1 MIPLFVEAA
10 GLALIG
16 FVIGLFLAY
25 LLSLHLVRRNRG
37 WND

>member
-10 GLALIG
+10 GMALIG
-16 FVIGLFLAY
+16 FAIGIFLAF
-25 LLSLHLVRRNRG
+25 LLSLHLARRNRG

>member
-10 GLALIG
+10 GLSLIG
-16 FVIGLFLAY
+16 FVIGLLLSY
-25 LLSLHLVRRNRG
+25 LLSLHIARRNRG